1 MKKIFTA
8 LLLIFTMVAF
18 TGCGEQTAEKKDLK
32 IATGDKSGTYYPV
45 GSAIAE
51 VINKDI
57 STLNASADST
67 MGSIDNIKKL
77 KDGNADLAII
87 QNDIAFYAV
96 NGSEMFKDG
105 KVENLRAIASLY
117 PETCQFVTIADKNI
131 TSIADLKGKK
141 VAVGAEGSGAEAN
154 ARQILEAYG
163 ITYNDIE
170 AQFLSFTDG
179 ESALRDGKV
188 DAAFLTAGFP
198 TKAVAETAE
207 KMKIRI
213 LPVDNDKSA
222 ILINLYPYYTKT
234 TIPMGTYQDQDEDV
248 ATVSVMAI
256 LAATD
261 KINDDNGRDIAKAV
275 FSNSETL
282 TKAHEVGQYIN
293 IKNANAGMSIKMN
306 AGSERYIRDYSS
318 K

>member
-1 MKKIFTA
+1 MKKFFAA
-8 LLLIFTMVAF
+8 LLLVLTMAVFA
-18 TGCGEQTAEKKDLK
+18 GCGEQAVEKKDIN
-32 IATGDKSGTYYPV
+32 IATGDKSGTYYPI
-45 GSAIAE
+45 GGAIVEA
-51 VINKDI
+51 INKDI
-57 STLNASADST
+57 STLNATAEST
-67 MGSIDNIKKL
+67 MGSIDNINKL
-77 KDGNADLAII
+77 KDGAADLAII

-96 NGSEMFKDG
+96 NGSEMFKDK

-117 PETCQFVTIADKNI
+117 PETCQFVTIADKEI

-163 ITYNDIE
+163 ISYNDIDV
-170 AQFLSFTDG
+170 QFLSFSDG
-179 ESALRDGKV
+179 AAALKDGKV

-198 TKAVAETAE
+198 TKAVVEVAE
-207 KMKIRI
+207 KAKIRI
-213 LPVDNDKSA
+213 LPVDNDKAS
-222 ILINLYPYYTKT
+222 ILINLYPYYTKS
-234 TIPMGTYQDQDEDV
+234 TIPKGTYQYQDEDV

-261 KINDDNGRDIAKAV
+261 KISDDNGRDIAKSV
-275 FSNSETL
+275 FSNTEIL
-282 TKAHEVGQYIN
+282 KNAHEVGNYIN

-306 AGSERYIRDYSS
+306 AGAERYIRDYSA

>member
-8 LLLIFTMVAF
+8 LLLILTMVAF
-18 TGCGEQTAEKKDLK
+18 TGCGEQTVEKKDIK
-32 IATGDKSGTYYPV
+32 IATGDKAGTYYPV
-45 GSAIAE
+45 GNAIAE

-77 KDGNADLAII
+77 KEGNADLAII

-131 TSIADLKGKK
+131 TSIADLRGKK

-163 ITYNDIE
+163 ITYNDID

-179 ESALRDGKV
+179 EAALRDGKV

-213 LPVDNDKSA
+213 LPVDNDKAA

-234 TIPMGTYQDQDEDV
+234 IIPMGTYQDQDEDV

-275 FSNSETL
+275 FSNSEAL